1 MKKQSV
7 LLARCA
13 GKLRVRKVSHRLVT
27 REGFMEEAGA
37 VLDLKD
43 SRTLDGQRGRKGIS
57 RVASAGTE
65 M

>member
-1 MKKQSV
+1 M
-7 LLARCA
+7 LLARSA
-13 GKLRVRKVSHRLVT
+13 GKLRVRKVSHRVIT

-43 SRTLDGQRGRKGIS
+43 RRALDGQRGRKGIS
-57 RVASAGTE
+57 RIASAGAD